1 MLETSRVTASLEAAR
16 AYADKVGL
24 RTQLET
30 KLAYLDRYA
39 APRRSRCVLSPDFAP
54 HSFNFTMELETKDG
68 EWTVWFEGGL
78 VYHGPHDGHGSGA
91 LPTLTVSIDPA
102 MGWQIHT

>member
-1 MLETSRVTASLEAAR
+1 MLETSRATGKLDAAR
-16 AYADKVGL
+16 AFADTVGL
-24 RTQLET
+24 RTQLEA
-30 KLAYLDRYA
+30 KLSYLDRYA
-39 APRRSRCVLSPDFAP
+39 VPRRTRCILSPDFAP
-54 HSFNFTMELETKDG
+54 HSFNFVMEAETKDG

-91 LPTLTVSIDPA
+91 YPALSVTIDPT